1 MTATSTNHRMDHWL
15 HAAVGAL
22 LLGGLSLTIRID
34 PLFFHTL
41 AEFFSI
47 VVAYSVFVLFW
58 NSRRFLDHGA
68 YLVLGI
74 AYLFVGSLDLLHT
87 LAYKGMNVL
96 PVDGSDPATQL
107 WIAARFVEAGS
118 LLAAPWLLRR
128 RINPYLGMAAY
139 AAVTGL
145 VLALIFVWDVF
156 PTCFVDGPNGG
167 LTPFKKA
174 TEYVICLMLAGA
186 LVFVHRRRAEIDAA
200 VYRLLVASIAVMIAS
215 ELCFTF
221 YSDPYSPANVI
232 GHLLKIVSFYFVYR
246 AFVEIGLT
254 KPYAL
259 LFREL
264 NQSITDEK
272 LARTEAER
280 TQQLLFDHQRRQ
292 RERVEAELAR
302 VKNQLVRQTRLATIG
317 QIVAGIAH
325 DLRNPL
331 GVIHNAA
338 WCLRR
343 QVKEDP
349 KPARYLEIIE
359 TELETTSRII
369 NNLMEAVRAKEPAR
383 EPTDF
388 GQAVAEVF
396 ARVENRGEIR
406 CQIDCR
412 PDPFIVSADPVQ
424 LRQVLGNL
432 LNNAA
437 DAMRGG
443 GEIHVQAREIDDNQ
457 LIVIRDNGPGIP
469 PEIRDTLF
477 EPLVTTR
484 HKGTG
489 LGLAICRQIVE
500 RHGGVIQL
508 VDYGEGGAAFEILL
522 PRAAASESVR
532 SADDKVSA

>member
-1 MTATSTNHRMDHWL
+1 MTATSTNRRLHHWL

-22 LLGGLSLTIRID
+22 LLGGLSLTIRIS

-58 NSRRFLDHGA
+58 NSRRFLDHGV
-68 YLVLGI
+68 YLILGI

-87 LAYKGMNVL
+87 LTYREMNVL
-96 PVDGSDPATQL
+96 PVEGANPATQL

-118 LLAAPWLLRR
+118 LLAAPWFLRR
-128 RINPYLGMAAY
+128 RVNPYVGMAVY
-139 AAVTGL
+139 AGITAL
-145 VLALIFVWDVF
+145 LLASIFVWDVF

-167 LTPFKKA
+167 LTAFKIA
-174 TEYVICLMLAGA
+174 SEYAICLMLAGA
-186 LVFVHRRRAEIDAA
+186 LVFVHRRRAEIDAG
-200 VYRLLVASIAVMIAS
+200 VYRLLAASIAVMIAS

-221 YSDPYSPANVI
+221 YSDPYGPANVI
-232 GHLLKIVSFYFVYR
+232 GHLLKIVSFYFIYR

-280 TQQLLFDHQRRQ
+280 TQQLLFDHQRCQ

-302 VKNQLVRQTRLATIG
+302 VKDQLVRQTRLATIG

-331 GVIHNAA
+331 AVIRNAA

-349 KPARYLEIIE
+349 KPAHYLEIIE
-359 TELETTSRII
+359 TELETTNRII

-388 GQAVAEVF
+388 GQAVTEVF

-406 CQIDCR
+406 CHIDCR
-412 PDPFIVSADPVQ
+412 PDPFIVNADPVQ
-424 LRQVLGNL
+424 LHQVLGNL

-437 DAMRGG
+437 DAMRGE

-457 LIVIRDNGPGIP
+457 LILIRDNGPGIP
-469 PEIRDTLF
+469 AEIRDTLF

-489 LGLAICRQIVE
+489 LGLAICRQIIE

-508 VDYGEGGAAFEILL
+508 VDYGAGGAAFEILL
-522 PRAAASESVR
+522 PRKAASESLQA
-532 SADDKVSA
+532 ADNKVSA